1 MSLFRKAERRK
12 AKLRLAITGTA
23 GSGKTY
29 GALLVAQGL
38 GGRIAMLDSENGSGD
53 LYSNLCDY
61 DILPLKAPYDI
72 RKYLSAIHEAEKEG
86 YSVLIIDSL
95 SHAWSGEGGL
105 LDVKEQLA
113 SNGKLNSFTAWN
125 KITPMQNKLI
135 EAILTSP
142 CHIIA
147 TIRSKTD
154 YVQVVNDRGKTEI
167 RKVGLAPIQRPE
179 IEYEFSV
186 VMDLSSDHIVSVSK
200 DRTSLFDNQ
209 NFMLSNEVGEKLLEY
224 LNSGVEVV
232 DEKAINERKS
242 ALYHSYL
249 KLFQDTPQEAQRLAQ
264 EAIMS
269 VTGGRGSKEW
279 TVQDLNNLEADVQN
293 RINNVIHEEL
303 AQAS

>member
-38 GGRIAMLDSENGSGD
+38 GGRIAMIDSENGSGD

-154 YVQVVNDRGKTEI
+154 YMQVINDRGKAEI

-186 VMDLSSDHIVSVSK
+186 VMDLSSDI
-200 DRTSLFDNQ
+200 
-209 NFMLSNEVGEKLLEY
+209 
-224 LNSGVEVV
+224 
-232 DEKAINERKS
+232 
-242 ALYHSYL
+242 
-249 KLFQDTPQEAQRLAQ
+249 
-264 EAIMS
+264 
-269 VTGGRGSKEW
+269 
-279 TVQDLNNLEADVQN
+279 
-293 RINNVIHEEL
+293 
-303 AQAS
+303 